1 MRRRSKSQ
9 STERKESSR
18 KVERKTAN
26 IILDLDQTLISAIEP
41 DKVPLL
47 PKKSHKIHSSNMDDD
62 YVVYHRPHLQELLDF
77 LFANFNVGIWTAA
90 TQDYAL
96 FIVKEIILKNHPERV
111 LDFVLS
117 DQQCELADEMYG
129 CIKDLRLIWDYL
141 KIQGYKKDNT
151 FILDDNGDV
160 FLTQLNHALPIT
172 PFHIDSNPDDKEL
185 KRLISKLKKAKARF
199 DKKTQDLIAEGL
211 HTKGKTSLLIK
222 GAVNERLLEKED
234 IEE

>member
-1 MRRRSKSQ
+1 MPHRARYPLLE
-9 STERKESSR
+9 TKETISD
-18 KVERKTAN
+18 VERKSAN

-41 DKVPLL
+41 EKVAFLS
-47 PKKSHKIHSSNMDDD
+47 KKSRKVHSSVMDED

-96 FIVKEIILKNHPERV
+96 FIVKEIILKDHPERV

-141 KIQGYKKDNT
+141 KIEGYNKDNT

-185 KRLISKLKKAKARF
+185 KRLITKLKKAKARF
-199 DKKTQDLIAEGL
+199 DKKAQDLIAEGL

-222 GAVNERLLEKED
+222 DAVDERLLEKED